1 MRRRSQGTQKRAAVF
16 KGRKIC
22 RFSICICIF
31 CLYLGSAIDY
41 TSNLSVLFV
50 FCVRTIITSIHLQ
63 TLPTPTYTCML
74 CLRLPSWSGCG
85 GRKEFNKSANNRK
98 RGEKGTERLKELVY
112 CMQTKQ
118 MNRNESNRINGE
130 KRRVSGRE
138 GGGRS
143 VRQQL
148 GNLSAQEAAGY
159 TVVKCITQY
168 FHIATAVAASK
179 LKLNFEYVC
188 CATHTRCDTP

>member
-1 MRRRSQGTQKRAAVF
+1 MTCKSYLHIITKFNIKKKRRKRRRRSQGTQKRAAVF

-22 RFSICICIF
+22 RFSIYICFFFLFF

-74 CLRLPSWSGCG
+74 CLRLPSWG
-85 GRKEFNKSANNRK
+85 KEFNKSANSRK

-130 KRRVSGRE
+130 KRRIV
-138 GGGRS
+138 GGGS
-143 VRQQL
+143 VVC
-148 GNLSAQEAAGY
+148 EAVPG
-159 TVVKCITQY
+159 
-168 FHIATAVAASK
+168 
-179 LKLNFEYVC
+179 
-188 CATHTRCDTP
+188 